1 MDAAHRRG
9 AAADRRIALR
19 LGRPAGRAAPA
30 GGIAILGFLVGL
42 AISTAITVVLILF
55 GYTVEDPALLL
66 GSSLGLW
73 VGMFGSCVIAVRTK
87 GTGSLA
93 DLGLVKPQWVD
104 VRARHRLRGSA
115 AWSWS
120 RSSGRS

>member
-1 MDAAHRRG
+1 MNVTYPEFLTYLF
-9 AAADRRIALR
+9 DRDQTKELAVEL
-19 LGRPAGRAAPA
+19 A
-30 GGIAILGFLVGL
+30 FLVGL
-42 AISTAITVVLILF
+42 AISTAITLVRILF

-73 VGMFGSCVIAVRTK
+73 VGMFGSWVIAVRTK

-104 VRARHRLRGSA
+104 VALGA
-115 AWSWS
+115 GFAVA
-120 RSSGRS
+120 GVIM